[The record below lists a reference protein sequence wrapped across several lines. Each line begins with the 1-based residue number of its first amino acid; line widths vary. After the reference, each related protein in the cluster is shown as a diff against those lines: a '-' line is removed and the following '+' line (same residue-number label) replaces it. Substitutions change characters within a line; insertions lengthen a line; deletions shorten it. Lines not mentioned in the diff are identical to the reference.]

1 MHRHL
6 HFLDRLNILSLTGT
20 DDFSGLP
27 MHALIRL
34 LLIALVLTTT
44 ACGLAAKPD
53 AGKTEKPMPSS
64 NGEPTQAA
72 VPVQTLDEFEDI
84 PVPAELKRNSEQS
97 SVYEAPGFAV
107 GVIVYEGYYKA
118 ASISKFF
125 RAEMPKFEWQFI
137 NAFSEGNR
145 YTLTFLKANRS
156 CTIAIE
162 ESSLSTRVVIRVGPT
177 GVSN

>member
-1 MHRHL
+1 
-6 HFLDRLNILSLTGT
+6 LNILWATGIN
-20 DDFSGLP
+20 DSQGFF
-27 MHALIRL
+27 MHSITRL
-34 LLIALVLTTT
+34 LFVILILSISG
-44 ACGLAAKPD
+44 CGLATKPE
-53 AGKTEKPMPSS
+53 AGKAEKPMPSQ
-64 NGEPTQAA
+64 NGEPTQATT
-72 VPVQTLDEFEDI
+72 PVNMLDEFDDI
-84 PVPAELKRNSEQS
+84 PVPVELKRNAEQS

-125 RAEMPKFEWQFI
+125 RAEMPKLQWQFI
-137 NAFSEGNR
+137 NAFSEGKR

-177 GVSN
+177 GASG

>member
-1 MHRHL
+1 MRTL
-6 HFLDRLNILSLTGT
+6 NKIFLIS
-20 DDFSGLP
+20 FIFVIS
-27 MHALIRL
+27 
-34 LLIALVLTTT
+34 
-44 ACGLAAKPD
+44 ACGITSKPD

-64 NGEPTQAA
+64 SGEPTQAA

-84 PVPAELKRNSEQS
+84 PVPVELKRNSEQS

-137 NAFSEGNR
+137 NAFSEGSR

-156 CTIAIE
+156 CTVAIE

>member
-1 MHRHL
+1 MNTIIKL
-6 HFLDRLNILSLTGT
+6 LFVGLMLS
-20 DDFSGLP
+20 F
-27 MHALIRL
+27 
-34 LLIALVLTTT
+34 T

-53 AGKTEKPMPSS
+53 AGKTEKPFASKS
-64 NGEPTQAA
+64 GEQTAA
-72 VPVQTLDEFEDI
+72 ATPVNMVDEFDDI
-84 PVPAELKRNSEQS
+84 PVPVELKRDNEQS

-107 GVIVYEGYYKA
+107 GVIVYEGYYKS

-137 NAFSEGNR
+137 NAFSEGKR

-162 ESSLSTRVVIRVGPT
+162 ESSLSTRVVLRVGPT
-177 GVSN
+177 GASN